1 MLQIILTLAA
11 GLAGYLMARNFVR
24 GRLRFVDAI
33 HAPWAPLAA
42 GTLGFVVAWPL
53 ALLPLLSVAPAVVFG
68 IGIALGTAKGA
79 KLARRS
85 EGIRGQITS

>member
-42 GTLGFVVAWPL
+42 GTLGFVWPG
-53 ALLPLLSVAPAVVFG
+53 PWPCCPC
-68 IGIALGTAKGA
+68 
-79 KLARRS
+79 
-85 EGIRGQITS
+85 